1 MKPYIVISGTINK
14 CISKT
19 QTRHT
24 GVYSTGGR
32 LLPYDLH
39 FYKALLKLMLSS
51 KRYVTLRLSFCEI
64 FARSNGQ
71 NFGLGDPGPG
81 GTGNAP
87 KRTEDLSG
95 TDMYHHAKF
104 HADLTHHH

>member
-51 KRYVTLRLSFCEI
+51 KRYVTLRLTFCEI
-64 FARSNGQ
+64 FVVKWPKFRTWGSRARGY
-71 NFGLGDPGPG
+71 
-81 GTGNAP
+81 
-87 KRTEDLSG
+87 R
-95 TDMYHHAKF
+95 
-104 HADLTHHH
+104 